1 MSLILNP
8 TKTTLL
14 AALLFFSACAPAGF
28 APTTEVADTEYSEQ
42 DAAATEAPLDVDA
55 KAQEVLQM
63 AVPELTPAQTAKVLS
78 KYSHLDPKHLIPDV
92 LLEKAVTYFDAN
104 ITRFENR
111 TYMGVYDY
119 SKKSTLTRFFI
130 VNLKTGEVQAYRSA
144 HGTGSDSNHDGFAE
158 KFSNSVG
165 SNASSLG
172 YAKTVETYI
181 SGKFGYALRMQ
192 GLSTTNSNLYK
203 RAVVIHGANY
213 VRDAAVVQGR
223 SYGCPAVSFANRD
236 KVVNQL
242 KGGALI
248 YFGLSK

>member
-1 MSLILNP
+1 MRSILNP

-14 AALLFFSACAPAGF
+14 AALLFLSACAPAASF
-28 APTTEVADTEYSEQ
+28 APLTDTDLTEQ
-42 DAAATEAPLDVDA
+42 DAAATEAPLDADQ
-55 KAQEVLQM
+55 KAQEVSQM
-63 AVPELTPAQTAKVLS
+63 AVPQLTAAQTAQVLA
-78 KYSHLDPKHLIPDV
+78 KYSHLDPKHLVPDA

-111 TYMGVYDY
+111 TYLGVYDY

-158 KFSNSVG
+158 KFSNTEG

-181 SGKFGYALRMQ
+181 SGQFGYALRMQ
-192 GLSTTNSNLYK
+192 GLSTTNSNLYR

-213 VRDAAVVQGR
+213 VRDSAVIQGR